1 MQLITKIISNSKF
14 KRFILVS
21 ALLILYVCISAVSYT
36 HAVTTDIADSVFRL
50 HVIANSDSA
59 EDQNLKYIVRDKVIE
74 YMSSISQNASSKE
87 EVIKIAKANL
97 DKIQA
102 IAAQTIRDNGYT
114 FSVNVEVGNF
124 SFPSKRYGD
133 ITLPP
138 GYYDALRI
146 KIGKAEGQN
155 WWCVMFPP
163 LCFVDVTSGVV
174 PDESKEIMKE
184 NLSKEEFDLISKNSN
199 EVKVKFKIVEVLQN
213 FTISGIFM

>member
-1 MQLITKIISNSKF
+1 MQLITKIILNSKF

-21 ALLILYVCISAVSYT
+21 ALLIIYVCMSAVSYT

-50 HVIANSDSA
+50 HVIANSNSD

-87 EVIKIAKANL
+87 DVIEIAKANL

-102 IAAQTIRDNGYT
+102 IASQTIRENGYT
-114 FSVNVEVGNF
+114 YSVNVEVGNF

-146 KIGKAEGQN
+146 KIGEAEGQN

>member
-21 ALLILYVCISAVSYT
+21 ALLILYVCMSAVSYT

-50 HVIANSDSA
+50 HIIANSDSD

-87 EVIKIAKANL
+87 EVIEIAKANL

-114 FSVNVEVGNF
+114 
-124 SFPSKRYGD
+124 
-133 ITLPP
+133 
-138 GYYDALRI
+138 
-146 KIGKAEGQN
+146 
-155 WWCVMFPP
+155 
-163 LCFVDVTSGVV
+163 
-174 PDESKEIMKE
+174 
-184 NLSKEEFDLISKNSN
+184 
-199 EVKVKFKIVEVLQN
+199 
-213 FTISGIFM
+213 

>member
-87 EVIKIAKANL
+87 DVIEIAKANL

-102 IAAQTIRDNGYT
+102 IASQTIRENGYT
-114 FSVNVEVGNF
+114 YSVNVEVGNF

-146 KIGKAEGQN
+146 KIGEAEGQN

-174 PDESKEIMKE
+174 PDESKEIMKQ

>member
-1 MQLITKIISNSKF
+1 MQLITKIILNSKF

-21 ALLILYVCISAVSYT
+21 ALLIIYVCISAVSYT

-50 HVIANSDSA
+50 HVIANSDSD

-97 DKIQA
+97 NKIQA
-102 IAAQTIRDNGYT
+102 IAAQTIRENGYT
-114 FSVNVEVGNF
+114 YSVNVEVGNF

-184 NLSKEEFDLISKNSN
+184 NLSNEEFDLISKNSN

>member
-1 MQLITKIISNSKF
+1 MQLITKIILNSKF

-21 ALLILYVCISAVSYT
+21 ALLIIYVCMSAVSYT

-50 HVIANSDSA
+50 HVIANSNSD

-102 IAAQTIRDNGYT
+102 IASQTIRENGYT
-114 FSVNVEVGNF
+114 YSVNVEVGNF

-184 NLSKEEFDLISKNSN
+184 NLSKEEFDLISKNTN

>member
-1 MQLITKIISNSKF
+1 MKIITKIISNLKF
-14 KRFILVS
+14 KRFCILS
-21 ALLILYVCISAVSYT
+21 LLLILYIFVSAISYT
-36 HAVTTDIADSVFRL
+36 NAVCMDISDNVFRL
-50 HVIANSDSA
+50 HVIANSDSK
-59 EDQNLKYIVRDKVIE
+59 EDQNLKYIVRDNVLD
-74 YMSSISQNASSKE
+74 YVAQISTTASSKE
-87 EVIKIAKANL
+87 DIINILQNHLTEIE
-97 DKIQA
+97 A
-102 IAAQTIRDNGYT
+102 IALDTIRKNGFDY
-114 FSVNVEVGNF
+114 SVCVEIGNF
-124 SFPSKRYGD
+124 SFPTKKYGD
-133 ITLPP
+133 IILPP

-146 KIGKAEGQN
+146 KIGEAEGQN

>member
-1 MQLITKIISNSKF
+1 MQLITKIILNSKF

-21 ALLILYVCISAVSYT
+21 ALLIIYVCISAVSYT

-50 HVIANSDSA
+50 HVIANSNSD

-97 DKIQA
+97 NKIQA

-114 FSVNVEVGNF
+114 YSVNVEVGNF

>member
-87 EVIKIAKANL
+87 DVIEIAKANL

-102 IAAQTIRDNGYT
+102 IASQTIRENGYT
-114 FSVNVEVGNF
+114 YSVNVEVGNF

-146 KIGKAEGQN
+146 KIGEAEGQN

>member
-50 HVIANSDSA
+50 HVIANSDSD
-59 EDQNLKYIVRDKVIE
+59 EDQNLKYIVRDRVIE

-87 EVIKIAKANL
+87 DVIEIAKANL

-102 IAAQTIRDNGYT
+102 IASQTIRENGYT
-114 FSVNVEVGNF
+114 YSVNVEVGNF

-146 KIGKAEGQN
+146 KIGEAEGQN

>member
-14 KRFILVS
+14 KRFFLVS

-36 HAVTTDIADSVFRL
+36 HAVITDIADSVFRL

-59 EDQNLKYIVRDKVIE
+59 EDQNLKYTVRDKVIE

-87 EVIKIAKANL
+87 AVIEIAKANL

-102 IAAQTIRDNGYT
+102 IASQTIRENGYT
-114 FSVNVEVGNF
+114 YSVNVEVGNF

-146 KIGKAEGQN
+146 KIGEAEGQN

-174 PDESKEIMKE
+174 PDESKEIMKQ
-184 NLSKEEFDLISKNSN
+184 NLSNEEFDLISKNSN
-199 EVKVKFKIVEVLQN
+199 EVKFKIVEVLQN

>member
-1 MQLITKIISNSKF
+1 MQLITKIILNSKF

-21 ALLILYVCISAVSYT
+21 ALLIIYVCISAVSYT

-50 HVIANSDSA
+50 HVIANSDSD

-74 YMSSISQNASSKE
+74 YLSSISQNASSKE

-102 IAAQTIRDNGYT
+102 IASQTIRENGYT
-114 FSVNVEVGNF
+114 YSVNVEVGNF

>member
-87 EVIKIAKANL
+87 DVIEIAKANL

-102 IAAQTIRDNGYT
+102 IASQTIRENGYT
-114 FSVNVEVGNF
+114 YFVNVEVGNF

-146 KIGKAEGQN
+146 KIGEAEGQN

>member
-1 MQLITKIISNSKF
+1 MQLITKIILNSKF

-21 ALLILYVCISAVSYT
+21 ALLIIYVCMSAVSYT

-50 HVIANSDSA
+50 HVIANSDSD

-114 FSVNVEVGNF
+114 YSVNVEVGNF

>member
-1 MQLITKIISNSKF
+1 MQLITKIILNSKF

-21 ALLILYVCISAVSYT
+21 ALLIIYVCISAVSYT

-50 HVIANSDSA
+50 HVIANSNSD

-74 YMSSISQNASSKE
+74 YLSSISQNASSKE

-102 IAAQTIRDNGYT
+102 IASQTIRDNGYT
-114 FSVNVEVGNF
+114 YSVNVEVGNF

-146 KIGKAEGQN
+146 KIGEAEGQN

>member
-1 MQLITKIISNSKF
+1 MQLITKIILNSKF

-21 ALLILYVCISAVSYT
+21 ALLIIYVCMSAVSYT

-50 HVIANSDSA
+50 HVIANSNSD

-102 IAAQTIRDNGYT
+102 IASQTIRENGYT
-114 FSVNVEVGNF
+114 YSVNVEVGNF

-146 KIGKAEGQN
+146 KIGEAEGQN

>member
-1 MQLITKIISNSKF
+1 MKIITKIILNSKF

-21 ALLILYVCISAVSYT
+21 ALLIIYVCISAVSYT

-50 HVIANSDSA
+50 HVIANSDSD

-102 IAAQTIRDNGYT
+102 IASQTIRENGYT
-114 FSVNVEVGNF
+114 YSVNVEVGNF

-146 KIGKAEGQN
+146 KIGEAEGQN

-174 PDESKEIMKE
+174 PDESKEIMKQ

>member
-1 MQLITKIISNSKF
+1 
-14 KRFILVS
+14 
-21 ALLILYVCISAVSYT
+21 
-36 HAVTTDIADSVFRL
+36 
-50 HVIANSDSA
+50 
-59 EDQNLKYIVRDKVIE
+59 
-74 YMSSISQNASSKE
+74 MSSISQNASSKE
-87 EVIKIAKANL
+87 DVIEIAKANL

-102 IAAQTIRDNGYT
+102 IASQTIRENGYT
-114 FSVNVEVGNF
+114 YSVNVEVGNF

-146 KIGKAEGQN
+146 KIGEAEGQN

>member
-1 MQLITKIISNSKF
+1 MQLITKIILNSKF

-21 ALLILYVCISAVSYT
+21 ALLIIYVCISAVSYT

-50 HVIANSDSA
+50 HVIANSNSD

-74 YMSSISQNASSKE
+74 YLSSISQNASSKE

-102 IAAQTIRDNGYT
+102 IASQTIRDNCYT
-114 FSVNVEVGNF
+114 YSVNVEVGNF
-124 SFPSKRYGD
+124 SFPSKIYGD

>member
-87 EVIKIAKANL
+87 AVIEIAKANS

-102 IAAQTIRDNGYT
+102 IASQTIRENGYT
-114 FSVNVEVGNF
+114 YSVNVEVGNF

-146 KIGKAEGQN
+146 KIGEAEGQN

-174 PDESKEIMKE
+174 PDESKEIMKQ

>member
-87 EVIKIAKANL
+87 AVIEIAKANS

-102 IAAQTIRDNGYT
+102 IASQTIRENGYT
-114 FSVNVEVGNF
+114 YSVNVEVGNF

-174 PDESKEIMKE
+174 PDESKEIMKQ

>member
-87 EVIKIAKANL
+87 DVIEIAKANL

-102 IAAQTIRDNGYT
+102 IASQTIRENGYT
-114 FSVNVEVGNF
+114 YSVNVEVGNF

-133 ITLPP
+133 ITLPT

-146 KIGKAEGQN
+146 KIGEAEGQN